1 MQERKMNVI
10 SQILCAF
17 QRKRN
22 SYDDI
27 VTAAD
32 KVIEEYIFNK
42 NKLIHAKCKKEQK
55 GESLL
60 ISLMFIS
67 SVGVLFML
75 YMLIV
80 H

>member
-1 MQERKMNVI
+1 MQDKKMNVL

-22 SYDDI
+22 SHDDI

-42 NKLIHAKCKKEQK
+42 NKLIRRKCQKEHK
-55 GESLL
+55 GDSLL
-60 ISLMFIS
+60 LSIMLISAA
-67 SVGVLFML
+67 GAVLAL
-75 YMLIV
+75 YMLLIY
-80 H
+80 